1 MHSNYRKLV
10 SKRNLR
16 GRLGKKDQVNQSIY
30 FCTWLGYLAVTCEGF
45 TKLKM
50 RVLLQENR
58 PKDFRE
64 LVPKSDELGKVM
76 KQHSDP
82 LRKFRNDVF
91 HLREDAGELL
101 QFLNKRDLR
110 LEWAEKLHAAFS
122 DFFSAY
128 RVLCFVHYAMHGRTG
143 EMQK

>member
-16 GRLGKKDQVNQSIY
+16 GRLGKNDQVNQGIY

-58 PKDFRE
+58 PEDFRE
-64 LVPKSDELGKVM
+64 LIPKSDELGKVM
-76 KQHSDP
+76 KQHSDS

-91 HLREDAGELL
+91 HLREDADELL
-101 QFLNKRDLR
+101 QFLTKRDLR
-110 LEWAEKLHAAFS
+110 LEWAEKFHAAFS

-128 RVLCFVHYAMHGRTG
+128 RVLCLVHYAMHGRTG